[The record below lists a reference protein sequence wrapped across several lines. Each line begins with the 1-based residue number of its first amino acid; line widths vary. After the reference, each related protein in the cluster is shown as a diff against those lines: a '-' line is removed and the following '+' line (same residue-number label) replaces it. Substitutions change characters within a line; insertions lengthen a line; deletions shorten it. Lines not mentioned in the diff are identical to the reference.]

1 MDTQTRILTN
11 ELYDQY
17 AKKAEHYAELWGVDN
32 HHVIQIITSIM
43 LHRDGLR
50 PGGGFVEAVVSNNLR
65 LAVGR
70 ADDTVYKHL
79 KVIVAAAQNCHI

>member
-1 MDTQTRILTN
+1 MDTQFRILTN

-17 AKKAEHYAELWGVDN
+17 TDKAKEYAELWGVDDA
-32 HHVIQIITSIM
+32 HVIQIITSIM

-50 PGGGFVEAVVSNNLR
+50 QGGGFVEAVVNNNLH

-70 ADDTVYKHL
+70 ADNTVYKHL
-79 KVIVAAAQNCHI
+79 KVIVSAAQNCYI